1 LKRSWPNQGPTVP
14 DWQGRGARA
23 TRPDTD
29 AVKAGDD
36 GVGTGSADGVASGA
50 VTRLMLGALG
60 CAIDGRVAVYVS
72 APITTG
78 RRFVDWR
85 LGPGADLSPADEEY
99 ARQHRQQVVVPNCV
113 HVKPLVA
120 RCRQRF
126 GGVVI
131 DPTALDDVTG
141 WTQRDYHRFWA
152 LVIERFAATT
162 VFVDGWEFSRG
173 CTLEFVEALRTGSRM
188 LREDLSPLRPEDG
201 VRLIERAA
209 AITSRNQLTAE
220 AAELIDSLERLRH
233 TLAGEPGSELRAE
246 R

>member
-1 LKRSWPNQGPTVP
+1 LNRSWPNQGPTVP

-29 AVKAGDD
+29 PVKAGDD
-36 GVGTGSADGVASGA
+36 GVGTSGADGVASGA
-50 VTRLMLGALG
+50 VTQLMLGALG
-60 CAIDGRVAVYVS
+60 CAVDGRAAVYVS

-85 LGPGADLSPADEEY
+85 LGPGAGLSRADEEY
-99 ARQHRQQVVVPNCV
+99 DRQHRQQVVVPNCV

-131 DPTALDDVTG
+131 DPTALDEVAG
-141 WTQRDYHRFWA
+141 WNQRDYHRFWTQ
-152 LVIERFAATT
+152 VIERFAAIT

-173 CTLEFVEALRTGSRM
+173 CTLEFVEAVRTGSRT
-188 LREDLSPLRPEDG
+188 LREDLSPLRPEEG
-201 VRLIERAA
+201 AQLIEQAA
-209 AITSRNQLTAE
+209 AVTSGNQLSAE
-220 AAELIDSLERLRH
+220 AAELFDSLERLRR
-233 TLAGEPGSELRAE
+233 TLAGEPGGELRAE